1 MLVPIRMGTSMASPY
16 KTLWISRM
24 YQIISVTWILARVSA
39 YLPPFNSQILD
50 FIYWTVLI
58 FILIYFEWHAWQG
71 KPANRNWE
79 ITSLHNFLW
88 KLSIQT
94 WVCFFLSSSSF
105 LLQAV
110 IRSANCRLLISKSSC
125 TFSTSTCFLSS
136 RVDWTVLS
144 PVSSSLLADCKTI
157 NIKRGVWIHRYMISA
172 AARLLARGGL
182 YNRK

>member
-1 MLVPIRMGTSMASPY
+1 MVCAH
-16 KTLWISRM
+16 
-24 YQIISVTWILARVSA
+24 
-39 YLPPFNSQILD
+39 LPCFISQILD

-58 FILIYFEWHAWQG
+58 FILIYFEWCDTENQQY
-71 KPANRNWE
+71 RDWE

-88 KLSIQT
+88 KLSIPT

-172 AARLLARGGL
+172 AASLLARGGL
-182 YNRK
+182 YNRKL

>member
-1 MLVPIRMGTSMASPY
+1 MASIRNVENLG
-16 KTLWISRM
+16 KTFLRISRM
-24 YQIISVTWILARVSA
+24 YQIIPLKLGKGLCIFTSFHFPDSGLYLLNFFWLLFCSVLNDIRDKE
-39 YLPPFNSQILD
+39 NQ
-50 FIYWTVLI
+50 
-58 FILIYFEWHAWQG
+58 QC
-71 KPANRNWE
+71 RNWE
-79 ITSLHNFLW
+79 ITSLQNFLW
-88 KLSIQT
+88 KLYIQT

-110 IRSANCRLLISKSSC
+110 MRSANCRLLISKSSC

-172 AARLLARGGL
+172 VARLLARGGL
-182 YNRK
+182 YNQKL

>member
-1 MLVPIRMGTSMASPY
+1 MVCAH
-16 KTLWISRM
+16 
-24 YQIISVTWILARVSA
+24 
-39 YLPPFNSQILD
+39 LPCFISQILD

-58 FILIYFEWHAWQG
+58 FILIYFEWRDTENQQLY
-71 KPANRNWE
+71 RNLE
-79 ITSLHNFLW
+79 RTSLHNFLW

-157 NIKRGVWIHRYMISA
+157 NIKRGVWIRRYMYMISA
-172 AARLLARGGL
+172 AARLLAQGGL
-182 YNRK
+182 